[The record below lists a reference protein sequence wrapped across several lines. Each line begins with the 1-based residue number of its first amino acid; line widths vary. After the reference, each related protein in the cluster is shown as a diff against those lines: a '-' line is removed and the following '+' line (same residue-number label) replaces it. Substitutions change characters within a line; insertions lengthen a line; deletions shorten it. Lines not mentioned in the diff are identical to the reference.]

1 LDPTRQAGVRPSSTL
16 YIAGS
21 SAAVPRPNRA
31 NSGYLIKSG
40 TTALALELG
49 SGALARLL
57 STFDVAALDAL
68 LVSHMHAD
76 HFFDIVPM
84 RYALKYEIRRAA
96 PLSVFLPPG
105 GLEKLH
111 TVVSPLEQD
120 GSFFNG
126 IMHLAEYAPHS
137 QLDIGDAEITFAR
150 TRHYIDAYAM
160 RVQLP
165 DGVLVFS
172 SDTAPTQ
179 SVVDIARDADL
190 FLCECGLGALK
201 QERDPR
207 GHSNAK
213 EAGAMAQSARV
224 KHLVLTHYSSSVT
237 PEELASAARSSF
249 GGQITIAD
257 DGMEVPILYPSSAA
271 AFSRRRNR

>member
-1 LDPTRQAGVRPSSTL
+1 MRQAGVRPGSTL

-21 SAAVPRPNRA
+21 SGAVPRPNHA
-31 NSGYLIKSG
+31 NSAYLVKSG
-40 TTALALELG
+40 TTAVGLELG
-49 SGALARLL
+49 SGGLARLL
-57 STFDVAALDAL
+57 SAFDLAALDAL

-76 HFFDIVPM
+76 HFFDIIPM

-96 PLSVFLPPG
+96 PLRVFLPPG
-105 GLEKLH
+105 GLKQLS
-111 TVVSPLEQD
+111 TIVSPLEQD

-126 IMHLAEYAPHS
+126 IMDVVEYAADS
-137 QLDIGDAEITFAR
+137 RLDIGDAQITFAK

-165 DGVLVFS
+165 DCVLAFS

-179 SVVDIARDADL
+179 SVIDLARDADL
-190 FLCECGLGALK
+190 FLCECGLGAYK

-213 EAGAMAQSARV
+213 EAGAMAQSAHV
-224 KHLVLTHYSSSVT
+224 KHLVLTHYSSSAS
-237 PEELASAARSSF
+237 EADLAAAAQSSF
-249 GGQITIAD
+249 SGPITIAD
-257 DGMEVPILYPSSAA
+257 DGMEIAIPFIAD
-271 AFSRRRNR
+271 